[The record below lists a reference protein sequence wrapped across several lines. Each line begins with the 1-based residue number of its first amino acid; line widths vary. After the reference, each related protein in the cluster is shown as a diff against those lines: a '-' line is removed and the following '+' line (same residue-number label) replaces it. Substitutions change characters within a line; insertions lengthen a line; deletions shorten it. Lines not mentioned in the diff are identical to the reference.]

1 MDISTIDTMIKDLEE
16 SEVTLSNI
24 RNLSAL
30 YTVRNN
36 LKVDKVEDKVTEEL
50 NDVLP
55 SYMQYVTVKREYQM
69 GETSKEK
76 IASYLMQVCKEVEDF
91 IHALYSGT
99 DTPEERELIR
109 HLITN
114 IKRTF

>member
-1 MDISTIDTMIKDLEE
+1 MIKDLEE
-16 SEVTLSNI
+16 SEVTLSNV

-36 LKVDKVEDKVTEEL
+36 LKTYKIDDKVEDNVTEEL

-55 SYMQYVTVKREYQM
+55 SYVQYVKVKREYQM

-76 IASYLMQVCKEVEDF
+76 IASYLLQVCKEVEDF

>member
-1 MDISTIDTMIKDLEE
+1 MDINTINTMIKDLEG
-16 SEVTLSNI
+16 SEVTLSNV

-36 LKVDKVEDKVTEEL
+36 VTEIDKVTDEL

-55 SYMQYVTVKREYQM
+55 SYMQYVKVKREYQM

-76 IASYLMQVCKEVEDF
+76 IASYLLQVCKEVEDF

-99 DTPEERELIR
+99 DTPEERDVIR
-109 HLITN
+109 QLITN

>member
-1 MDISTIDTMIKDLEE
+1 MDINTLNTMVKDLEA
-16 SEVTLSNI
+16 SEVTLSNV

-36 LKVDKVEDKVTEEL
+36 LNVDNVTEEL

-55 SYMQYVTVKREYQM
+55 SYMQYVKMKREYQM
-69 GETSKEK
+69 GEASKEK
-76 IASYLMQVCKEVEDF
+76 ITSYLMQVCKEVEDF
-91 IHALYSGT
+91 IQALYSGT
-99 DTPEERELIR
+99 DTPEERDLIR
-109 HLITN
+109 QLITN

>member
-1 MDISTIDTMIKDLEE
+1 MKIETLNNMIADLENSEE
-16 SEVTLSNI
+16 SLSNI

-30 YTVRNN
+30 YMVRNN
-36 LKVDKVEDKVTEEL
+36 INVDKVTNEL

-55 SYMQYVTVKREYQM
+55 SYMQYVKIKREYQM

-76 IASYLMQVCKEVEDF
+76 IASYLLQVCKEVEDF
-91 IHALYSGT
+91 IQALYSGT
-99 DTPEERELIR
+99 DTPEEREIIR
-109 HLITN
+109 KLITN